1 MSDLEVADSEDDIA
15 TREFE
20 TAVSISL
27 VTTLPWKSLAC
38 YKQVKLG
45 GVLTNRIADVLIPT
59 F

>member
-27 VTTLPWKSLAC
+27 VTSIKLP
-38 YKQVKLG
+38 YLG
-45 GVLTNRIADVLIPT
+45 NPWLVTSR
-59 F
+59 